1 MAVSKQKKGE
11 ILENLKKI
19 FKEAK
24 TVVFVN
30 FHKLTVADATAL
42 RNNLRK
48 SGANYLVAKKTLTR
62 KALEHAKTQGE
73 VPALEG
79 EMALA
84 YITEGEDTT
93 SPARSIYEFSKEHK
107 DVISIMGGVFDG
119 KLIGKEEMKA
129 IALIPGMKTL
139 RAQFV
144 NVINSPIQGFVMALD
159 QISKS
164 KPQA

>member
-30 FHKLTVADATAL
+30 FHKLTVAQATTL
-42 RNNLRK
+42 RNELRK
-48 SGANYLVAKKTLTR
+48 VGVNYLVAKKTLTR
-62 KALEHAKTQGE
+62 KALEHAKPQGE
-73 VPALEG
+73 IPALEG

-84 YITEGEDTT
+84 YLKEGDDIT
-93 SPARSIYEFSKEHK
+93 SPARGIHEFSKTHK
-107 DVISIMGGVFDG
+107 DVVSILGGVFEG
-119 KLIGKEEMKA
+119 KLIGQDEMRV
-129 IALIPGMKTL
+129 IALIPGMQTL

-159 QISKS
+159 QIAKS
-164 KPQA
+164 RN